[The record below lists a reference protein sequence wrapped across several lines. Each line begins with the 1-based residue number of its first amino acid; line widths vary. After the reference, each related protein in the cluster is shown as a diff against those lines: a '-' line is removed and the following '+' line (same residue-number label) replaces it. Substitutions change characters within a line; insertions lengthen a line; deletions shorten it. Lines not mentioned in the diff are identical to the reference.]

1 VRGGEE
7 ESCHE
12 GKDDLPRKPVT
23 PNQEAKALEEL
34 AMLFRPVAGQVPV
47 GKVSG
52 GRREISDLLLGQIC
66 YLVGVDIDRRPTRT
80 RLVRAVSTDGVLG

>member
-1 VRGGEE
+1 MGFEKLEAGDVPGVRY
-7 ESCHE
+7 
-12 GKDDLPRKPVT
+12 V
-23 PNQEAKALEEL
+23 EEL
-34 AMLFRPVAGQVPV
+34 TMLFRPVAGQVPV

-80 RLVRAVSTDGVLG
+80 RLVRAVSTDGALG